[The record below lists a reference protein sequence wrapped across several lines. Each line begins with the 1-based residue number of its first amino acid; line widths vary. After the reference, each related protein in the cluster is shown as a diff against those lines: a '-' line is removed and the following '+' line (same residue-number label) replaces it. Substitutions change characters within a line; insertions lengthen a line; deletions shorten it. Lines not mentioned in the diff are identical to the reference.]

1 MITQLNNIL
10 LVILVILVIFCIC
23 FYIYTDMN
31 ISNISNIIYHERFDN
46 IVDNKA
52 LMLELMAT
60 AKENAEKILKEKF
73 AVDNRLI
80 LQNDAE
86 QYYNNIN
93 AMQYWLDN
101 TYSGEYGIL
110 AKMQAELKIA
120 SETRNIN
127 KQAILELLTNIYVIN
142 YINFINKQNAESYKM
157 FLKYEDP
164 KNNKYYNQ
172 YLA

>member
-10 LVILVILVIFCIC
+10 LVILVILVIFCIGV
-23 FYIYTDMN
+23 YIYTDTN
-31 ISNISNIIYHERFDN
+31 ISNFIYHERFDN
-46 IVDNKA
+46 IVDNKS

-60 AKENAEKILKEKF
+60 AKENAEKILKERF

-86 QYYNNIN
+86 KYYNNLN
-93 AMQYWLDN
+93 AMQSWLDN
-101 TYSGEYGIL
+101 TYNGEYGIL
-110 AKMQAELKIA
+110 AKIKADLQTA
-120 SETRNIN
+120 SETRNID
-127 KQAILELLTNIYVIN
+127 KKSILILLTNIYVIN

-157 FLKYEDP
+157 FLKYETP

-172 YLA
+172 YLV

>member
-10 LVILVILVIFCIC
+10 LVILVILVIFCIGV
-23 FYIYTDMN
+23 YIYTDTN
-31 ISNISNIIYHERFDN
+31 ISNFIYHERFNN
-46 IVDNKA
+46 IVDNKS

-86 QYYNNIN
+86 KYYNNLN
-93 AMQYWLDN
+93 AMQSWLDN
-101 TYSGEYGIL
+101 TYNGEYGIL
-110 AKMQAELKIA
+110 AKIKAELQTA
-120 SETRNIN
+120 SETRNID
-127 KQAILELLTNIYVIN
+127 KKSILILLTNIYVIN
-142 YINFINKQNAESYKM
+142 YINFINKQNAESYKI

>member
-1 MITQLNNIL
+1 
-10 LVILVILVIFCIC
+10 
-23 FYIYTDMN
+23 MN
-31 ISNISNIIYHERFDN
+31 MSNISNIIYNEHFDN

-60 AKENAEKILKEKF
+60 AKENAAKILKEKF

-80 LQNDAE
+80 LQNDAVK
-86 QYYNNIN
+86 YYNNLN
-93 AMQYWLDN
+93 AMQFWLDD
-101 TYSGEYGIL
+101 TYNGEYGIM
-110 AKMQAELKIA
+110 AKIKAELKIA
-120 SETRNIN
+120 SEKRNID
-127 KQAILELLTNIYVIN
+127 KQAILELLTTIYVIN

>member
-1 MITQLNNIL
+1 
-10 LVILVILVIFCIC
+10 
-23 FYIYTDMN
+23 MN

>member
-1 MITQLNNIL
+1 MINEINNML
-10 LVILVILVIFCIC
+10 LVILVILVIFCIGV
-23 FYIYTDMN
+23 YLYTDT
-31 ISNISNIIYHERFDN
+31 NISNIIYHERFDN

-52 LMLELMAT
+52 LMLELMETARQNAT
-60 AKENAEKILKEKF
+60 KILKEKF

-86 QYYNNIN
+86 NYYNNLN
-93 AMQYWLDN
+93 AMQSWLDD
-101 TYSGEYGIL
+101 TYNGEYGIL
-110 AKMQAELKIA
+110 AKIKAQLQTTA
-120 SETRNIN
+120 ETRDIN
-127 KQAILELLTNIYVIN
+127 KKSILTLLTNIYIIN

-172 YLA
+172 YLV